1 MGRNGGNF
9 LQLHQACEMGT
20 ALRVNL
26 ALDQNL
32 AMHNVDCGERVKLV
46 YRYVC
51 EEKEAGKNE
60 LFTFYQLDE

>member
-1 MGRNGGNF
+1 
-9 LQLHQACEMGT
+9 MGT